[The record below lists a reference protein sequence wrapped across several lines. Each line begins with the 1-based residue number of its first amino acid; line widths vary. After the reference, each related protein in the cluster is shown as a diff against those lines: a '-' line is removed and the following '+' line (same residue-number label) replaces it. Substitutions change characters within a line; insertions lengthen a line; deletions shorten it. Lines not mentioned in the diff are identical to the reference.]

1 MIFIFLLQDELLNQ
15 IEEPFKFMDHPSV
28 DGINTFFISKAV
40 HGKGF
45 KMALSGAGS
54 DELFSGYPVFK
65 NTFELN
71 NKKWL
76 YSFPPQLRKLAKL
89 GMTRLFFYYL
99 HTYI

>member
-1 MIFIFLLQDELLNQ
+1 MKENIQKLFPNMYKTNHHEIEIHPDDLLNQ

-28 DGINTFFISKAV
+28 DGINTYFISKAV
-40 HGKGF
+40 HKNGF

-76 YSFPPQLRKLAKL
+76 YSFPRS
-89 GMTRLFFYYL
+89 
-99 HTYI
+99 